1 MIEVFKLAEKRF
13 GKGTEEWQ
21 MFKDFWDLC
30 QKYYEPEEKSE
41 DWNSLIASCG
51 AVNMK
56 DRTKFASPVSLALF
70 NTVEYI
76 AKNK

>member
-30 QKYYEPEEKSE
+30 QKYYEPEENSE
-41 DWNSLIASCG
+41 YWNSLIASVG
-51 AVNMK
+51 AFNMK
-56 DRTKFASPVSLALF
+56 YRTKFASQLSLALF